1 MTDAISAAL
10 VSPLARHSSGHER
23 NALANDDQPD
33 FGQALASPH
42 KGEPKSKGHA
52 ADHDA
57 PRPKGL
63 NKLAER
69 LAARNALAEV
79 EGDTSK
85 TGEATEGETLDVS
98 EPQQPDATAKEVKA
112 ERTDEPA
119 LPLVLALSELR
130 KAGAQPA
137 KAGSADAAEVEAT
150 DAGAQPDA
158 SGDGSEAELAAFV
171 ANGKAARSAATGSAP
186 QAATPVT
193 TPAAASA
200 PEAQQASQAGVPE
213 TGAANDAAAS
223 ADKPSRPAPVRQAE
237 QASVGNNV
245 TVMSEQSIPA
255 PANTGAGSTAG
266 ALALDI
272 ASAAPRHVAAA
283 SSVQQLQ
290 NSASNT
296 PGVQVLKIQL
306 RPIELG
312 MVTAN
317 LHLAGEQLSVEIE
330 VENAEAYVRLSAD
343 REAINSALRGLG
355 FDVDRVTILQPQST
369 NARAD
374 GGASSGFASRDQ
386 ASAQSGGT
394 GGEGANSGNGRQS
407 GRAANDDGNSRNIS
421 SSNADRPGS
430 SRYI

>member
-23 NALANDDQPD
+23 NALANEDQPD
-33 FGQALASPH
+33 FGQALASPQ
-42 KGEPKSKGHA
+42 KDEPKSKGHA

-69 LAARNALAEV
+69 LAARDALAEA
-79 EGDTSK
+79 EGDTLK
-85 TGEATEGETLDVS
+85 TGEAAAGDALDVS
-98 EPQQPDATAKEVKA
+98 EPRQPDATAKEVKA
-112 ERTDEPA
+112 EKTDEPA

-137 KAGSADAAEVEAT
+137 KAGSADAGDVEAT
-150 DAGAQPDA
+150 DAGARPDA
-158 SGDGSEAELAAFV
+158 SGDVSETELAALV
-171 ANGKAARSAATGSAP
+171 TGGKSGRSAATGSAP
-186 QAATPVT
+186 QAAAPVSA
-193 TPAAASA
+193 PATGSA
-200 PEAQQASQAGVPE
+200 PEAQQASQPGAPE
-213 TGAANDAAAS
+213 AGAANDAAAG
-223 ADKPSRPAPVRQAE
+223 ADKPARPTPVRQAE
-237 QASVGNNV
+237 QPSVGNTV

-255 PANTGAGSTAG
+255 PAGNGANSTAG

-283 SSVQQLQ
+283 TSVQQLQ
-290 NSASNT
+290 NSASST
-296 PGVQVLKIQL
+296 PGAQVLKIQL
-306 RPIELG
+306 RPVELG

-330 VENAEAYVRLSAD
+330 VENNEAYVRLSSD

-355 FDVDRVTILQPQST
+355 FDVDRVTILQPQSANT
-369 NARAD
+369 RAD

-386 ASAQSGGT
+386 ASTQSGGA
-394 GGEGANSGNGRQS
+394 GGDGENSGNGRPG
-407 GRAANDDGNSRNIS
+407 GRAANDEGNSRNIS
-421 SSNADRPGS
+421 SSNPDRPGS

>member
-23 NALANDDQPD
+23 NALASNDDQPD
-33 FGQALASPH
+33 FGQALSSPN

-52 ADHDA
+52 ADHDT
-57 PRPKGL
+57 PRQKGL

-69 LAARNALAEV
+69 LAARDALAEA
-79 EGDTSK
+79 EGK
-85 TGEATEGETLDVS
+85 TPRVGEAAEDATL
-98 EPQQPDATAKEVKA
+98 EIPQPQPDATTKDVKA
-112 ERTDEPA
+112 EKTEEPA

-137 KAGSADAAEVEAT
+137 KAGSADATDVEESKAS
-150 DAGAQPDA
+150 AQPEAAGDA
-158 SGDGSEAELAAFV
+158 SEPELAALV
-171 ANGKAARSAATGSAP
+171 TSGKTARQAT
-186 QAATPVT
+186 
-193 TPAAASA
+193 
-200 PEAQQASQAGVPE
+200 
-213 TGAANDAAAS
+213 TGAAPQSAAPVSAPATAS
-223 ADKPSRPAPVRQAE
+223 TPETQQAAQSGAPETTSDVAARADKPARPTPVRQAE
-237 QASVGNNV
+237 QPSVGNTV

-255 PANTGAGSTAG
+255 PASTGAGSTAG

-272 ASAAPRHVAAA
+272 ASAAPRHVAAV

-290 NSASNT
+290 NSASST
-296 PGVQVLKIQL
+296 PGAQALKIQL
-306 RPIELG
+306 RPVELG

-317 LHLAGEQLSVEIE
+317 LHLTGEQLSVEIE
-330 VENAEAYVRLSAD
+330 VENTEAYNRLSSD

-374 GGASSGFASRDQ
+374 GSAANGFAGRDQ

-394 GGEGANSGNGRQS
+394 GGEGGNSSNGRQS
-407 GRAANDDGNSRNIS
+407 GNAANDESNSRNIS
-421 SSNADRPGS
+421 SSGADRPGS

>member
-23 NALANDDQPD
+23 NALASNDDQPD
-33 FGQALASPH
+33 FGQALGSPN

-57 PRPKGL
+57 PRQKGL

-69 LAARNALAEV
+69 LAARDALAEA
-79 EGDTSK
+79 EGK
-85 TGEATEGETLDVS
+85 TPRIGEAAEDATPEIA
-98 EPQQPDATAKEVKA
+98 EPQPDATTKDVKA
-112 ERTDEPA
+112 EKTEEPA

-137 KAGSADAAEVEAT
+137 KAGSADATEVGESKAS
-150 DAGAQPDA
+150 AQPEAAGDA
-158 SGDGSEAELAAFV
+158 SEPELAALV
-171 ANGKAARSAATGSAP
+171 TSGKTARQATTGAAPQSAAPVSAPATGSTP
-186 QAATPVT
+186 ETQQAAQSGT
-193 TPAAASA
+193 
-200 PEAQQASQAGVPE
+200 PE
-213 TGAANDAAAS
+213 TASDVAAR
-223 ADKPSRPAPVRQAE
+223 ADKPARPTPVRQAE
-237 QASVGNNV
+237 QPSVGNTV

-255 PANTGAGSTAG
+255 PASTGAGSTAG

-272 ASAAPRHVAAA
+272 ASAAPRHVAAV

-290 NSASNT
+290 NSASST
-296 PGVQVLKIQL
+296 PGAQALKIQL
-306 RPIELG
+306 RPVELG

-330 VENAEAYVRLSAD
+330 VENTEAYNRLSSD

-374 GGASSGFASRDQ
+374 GGAANGFAGRDQ

-394 GGEGANSGNGRQS
+394 GGEGGNSSNGRQS
-407 GRAANDDGNSRNIS
+407 GNAANDESNSRNIS
-421 SSNADRPGS
+421 SSGADRPGS

>member
-69 LAARNALAEV
+69 LAARDALAEA
-79 EGDTSK
+79 EGDTLK
-85 TGEATEGETLDVS
+85 TGEAALGETLDVS
-98 EPQQPDATAKEVKA
+98 EPRQPDATAKEVKA
-112 ERTDEPA
+112 EKTDEPA

-130 KAGAQPA
+130 KAGTQPA
-137 KAGSADAAEVEAT
+137 NAGSVDASDIEAT
-150 DAGAQPDA
+150 DAAQPDA
-158 SGDGSEAELAAFV
+158 AGDVSETELATLV
-171 ANGKAARSAATGSAP
+171 TGGKSGRSTATGSAP
-186 QAATPVT
+186 
-193 TPAAASA
+193 PAAAPVAAPATASA
-200 PEAQQASQAGVPE
+200 PEAQQASQPGVPE
-213 TGAANDAAAS
+213 TGATNDAAAG
-223 ADKPSRPAPVRQAE
+223 ADKPARPTPVRQAE
-237 QASVGNNV
+237 QPSVGNTV

-255 PANTGAGSTAG
+255 PAGNGANSTAG

-272 ASAAPRHVAAA
+272 ASSASRHVAAA

-290 NSASNT
+290 NSVSST
-296 PGVQVLKIQL
+296 PGAQVLKIQL
-306 RPIELG
+306 RPVELG

-330 VENAEAYVRLSAD
+330 VENAEAYNRLSSD

-374 GGASSGFASRDQ
+374 GGPSSGFASRDQ

>member
-23 NALANDDQPD
+23 NALASNDDQPD
-33 FGQALASPH
+33 FGQALGSPNT
-42 KGEPKSKGHA
+42 GEPKSKGHA

-57 PRPKGL
+57 PRQKGL

-69 LAARNALAEV
+69 LAARDALAEA
-79 EGDTSK
+79 EGK
-85 TGEATEGETLDVS
+85 TPRIGEAAEDATPEIA
-98 EPQQPDATAKEVKA
+98 EPQPDATTKDVKA
-112 ERTDEPA
+112 EKTEEPA

-137 KAGSADAAEVEAT
+137 KAGSADATEVEESKAS
-150 DAGAQPDA
+150 AQPEAAGDA
-158 SGDGSEAELAAFV
+158 SEPELAALV
-171 ANGKAARSAATGSAP
+171 TSGKTARQATTGAAPQSAAPVSAPATGSTP
-186 QAATPVT
+186 ETQQAAQSGT
-193 TPAAASA
+193 
-200 PEAQQASQAGVPE
+200 PE
-213 TGAANDAAAS
+213 TASDVAAR
-223 ADKPSRPAPVRQAE
+223 ADKPARPTPVRQAE
-237 QASVGNNV
+237 QPSVGNTV

-255 PANTGAGSTAG
+255 PASTGGGSTAG

-272 ASAAPRHVAAA
+272 ASAAPRHVAAV

-290 NSASNT
+290 NSASST
-296 PGVQVLKIQL
+296 PGAQALKIQL
-306 RPIELG
+306 RPVELG

-330 VENAEAYVRLSAD
+330 VENTEAYNRLSSD

-374 GGASSGFASRDQ
+374 GGAANGFAGRDQ

-394 GGEGANSGNGRQS
+394 GGEGGNSSNGRQS
-407 GRAANDDGNSRNIS
+407 GNAANDESNSRNIS
-421 SSNADRPGS
+421 SSGADRPGS

>member
-10 VSPLARHSSGHER
+10 ASPLTRHSSGHER

-42 KGEPKSKGHA
+42 KGDPKSKGHA

-69 LAARNALAEV
+69 LAARNALAET
-79 EGDTSK
+79 EGDTPRTGK
-85 TGEATEGETLDVS
+85 TAEGETPELS
-98 EPQQPDATAKEVKA
+98 EPQQPDTTAQEV
-112 ERTDEPA
+112 ETENTGEPA

-130 KAGAQPA
+130 KTGAQPA
-137 KAGSADAAEVEAT
+137 KAGTADTTDVEAADA
-150 DAGAQPDA
+150 GKQPDA
-158 SGDGSEAELAAFV
+158 PGDVAETELAALV
-171 ANGKAARSAATGSAP
+171 ASGKSARSAATGSAP
-186 QAATPVT
+186 QAAAPAT
-193 TPAAASA
+193 TPAVASA
-200 PEAQQASQAGVPE
+200 SDAQQKSQPGVPE
-213 TGAANDAAAS
+213 AGAAGDTAAS
-223 ADKPSRPAPVRQAE
+223 ADKQARPTPVRQAE
-237 QASVGNNV
+237 QPAVGNIV

-255 PANTGAGSTAG
+255 PAGTGATGTAG

-272 ASAAPRHVAAA
+272 ASGAPRHVAAA

-290 NSASNT
+290 NSSAST
-296 PGVQVLKIQL
+296 PGAQVLKIQL
-306 RPIELG
+306 RPVELG

-317 LHLAGEQLSVEIE
+317 LHLVGEQLSVEIE
-330 VENAEAYVRLSAD
+330 VENAEAYNRLSSD
-343 REAINSALRGLG
+343 RDAINSALRGLG

-369 NARAD
+369 TARGD
-374 GGASSGFASRDQ
+374 GGPSSGFASRDQ
-386 ASAQSGGT
+386 ASAQSGGS

>member
-1 MTDAISAAL
+1 MTNALSAL
-10 VSPLARHSSGHER
+10 VSPLARHPSASER
-23 NALANDDQPD
+23 SALVGNDDQPD
-33 FGQALASPH
+33 FGQALASPQKH
-42 KGEPKSKGHA
+42 EPKSKGHA

-57 PRPKGL
+57 TRPKGL

-69 LAARNALAEV
+69 LAARNALAEADG
-79 EGDTSK
+79 ETPK
-85 TGEATEGETLDVS
+85 AGEAVEGETLEVS
-98 EPQQPDATAKEVKA
+98 EPEQPNTTAKEVKA

-137 KAGSADAAEVEAT
+137 KPGSTDATNVDAT
-150 DAGAQPDA
+150 DAGPQPDA
-158 SGDGSEAELAAFV
+158 SGEVSETDLAALV
-171 ANGKAARSAATGSAP
+171 TNGKSARSAATGSAP
-186 QAATPVT
+186 QAAAPVT
-193 TPAAASA
+193 TPATAST
-200 PEAQQASQAGVPE
+200 PEALQASQPGVPE
-213 TGAANDAAAS
+213 TGAADDVAAG
-223 ADKPSRPAPVRQAE
+223 ADKPARPALARQAE
-237 QASVGNNV
+237 QPSAGTTV

-255 PANTGAGSTAG
+255 PAGNGATSTAG

-283 SSVQQLQ
+283 TSVQQLQ

-296 PGVQVLKIQL
+296 PGAQVLKIQL
-306 RPIELG
+306 RPVELG

-330 VENAEAYVRLSAD
+330 VENAEAYNRLSSD

-374 GGASSGFASRDQ
+374 GSVSSGFANRDQ
-386 ASAQSGGT
+386 ASAQPGGA

-407 GRAANDDGNSRNIS
+407 GRTANDEGSSRNIS
-421 SSNADRPGS
+421 SSGADRPGS